1 MSFQQGLSGLNAS
14 SKALD
19 VISNNVAN
27 SNTVGFKQSE
37 AHFSDVYAASLS
49 RTGDNQVGIGTMVS
63 SISQVFTQGNVTVT
77 DNPLDVAINGN
88 GFFRMS
94 QNGTISYTRN
104 GQFDVDKNGYIVND
118 QGLRLT
124 GYPADSSGTILSA
137 SPTDL
142 TVDTSDL
149 TPTATSTASV
159 GLNLDSRES
168 APSNSP
174 FSMTDP
180 KSYTSSTA
188 LTVYDSL
195 GNAHTSTM
203 YFVKSATAGQWDM
216 YTSLDGGAVGAAT
229 SLTFSSSGALSAVSQ
244 GGVAVPND
252 AIPQSVT
259 VSTGA
264 VSPLDFT
271 MDFSKTTQFG
281 SSFGVNLMSQ
291 NGFSAGRLSGLNI
304 DDDGIVQARY
314 SNGQSRN
321 LGQVA
326 LANFTAPNGLVS
338 LGNNQWAESSESGPP
353 LVGKPGTSS
362 LGVLQ
367 SSAVEESNVDL
378 TEQLVDMITMQR
390 AYQANA
396 QSIKTEDQI
405 MQTLVNLR

>member
-304 DDDGIVQARY
+304 DEDGIVQARY

>member
-304 DDDGIVQARY
+304 DEDGIVQARY

-378 TEQLVDMITMQR
+378 TEQLVDMITVQR
-390 AYQANA
+390 VYQANA